1 VVLFPVEYIILFI
14 RYKGQK
20 DNGQLAVRKLERIN
34 YIHFILAW
42 ICLFKLFFPKLII
55 IIMNWFKNKMFYNSI
70 YTYIRIESIEEEFH

>member
-1 VVLFPVEYIILFI
+1 MVLFPVEYIILFI
-14 RYKGQK
+14 RYKSQK

-34 YIHFILAW
+34 YIQFILAW